1 MNKERGSYKNDSEVR
16 PGGALRAEK
25 IHAGYSKDIEILRGL
40 SVHVQRSKITCIV
53 GPNGTGKST
62 LLKTIFGFL
71 APSQG
76 QILLDNEDIG
86 GLPPHLMLK
95 KGVVYLPQRPSL
107 FPFLDVETNLK
118 LGLWN
123 YNLSRSVVS
132 GRLNQIY
139 QRFPV
144 VKEKRKQSVRVL
156 SGGQQR
162 QVEFARSLLSD
173 PLIYL
178 IDEPTAGID
187 PKTSAEIYR
196 LIKRM
201 SVEFHKTILLVDQKI
216 KDALQL
222 CDYVYVLRNGQVVEE
237 GGSEEYREDV
247 STLVRR
253 WLHSKSIS
261 EESPSP

>member
-1 MNKERGSYKNDSEVR
+1 MTNAGGSYKNDGEVR
-16 PGGALRAEK
+16 PGGVLRAEN

-40 SVHVQRSKITCIV
+40 SVSAQRAKITCIV

-76 QILLDNEDIG
+76 RILLDNEDIG

-123 YNLSRSVVS
+123 HNLSRSTVNGKLDQV
-132 GRLNQIY
+132 Y

-144 VKEKRKQSVRVL
+144 VKEKRKQSVRLL

-187 PKTSAEIYR
+187 PKTSAGIYR

-216 KDALQL
+216 KDALEL
-222 CDYVYVLRNGQVVEE
+222 CNYVYVLRSGQVVEE
-237 GGSEEYREDV
+237 GGSEEYTEDV
-247 STLVRR
+247 STLVHR
-253 WLHSKSIS
+253 WLHSKSMS
-261 EESPSP
+261 ENSPA

>member
-1 MNKERGSYKNDSEVR
+1 MR
-16 PGGALRAEK
+16 PGGELAAED

-40 SVHVQRSKITCIV
+40 SIHARRSAITCIV

-71 APSQG
+71 KPTQG
-76 QILLDNEDIG
+76 QILLDGENIG
-86 GLPPHLMLK
+86 GSAPHLMLK

-123 YNLSRSVVS
+123 HTLSRSALHDKLDQV
-132 GRLNQIY
+132 Y

-144 VKEKRKQSVRVL
+144 VKAKRKQPVLGL

-187 PKTSAEIYR
+187 PKTCFEIYR

-201 SVEFHKTILLVDQKI
+201 SVEFGKTILLVDQKI
-216 KDALQL
+216 KDALEL
-222 CDYVYVLRNGQVVEE
+222 CDYVYVLRNGQVIEQ

-247 STLVRR
+247 SILVRR
-253 WLHSKSIS
+253 WLHTASY
-261 EESPSP
+261 EEHAGENSGPQ